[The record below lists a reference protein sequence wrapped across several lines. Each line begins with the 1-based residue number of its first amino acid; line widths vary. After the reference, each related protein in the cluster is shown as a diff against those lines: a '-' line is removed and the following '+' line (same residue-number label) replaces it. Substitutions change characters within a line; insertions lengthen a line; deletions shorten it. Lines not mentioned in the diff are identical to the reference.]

1 MTIPKKATKP
11 FFLLLLICV
20 GGIVAAIISIL
31 WLSKIPSDFS
41 RTQTLLSF
49 VKNQTPSEATLVF
62 GNSVTMDGFNA
73 NIFIKKSCSQ
83 TCFNLSSPGQNQLE
97 SLLLIS
103 SITSKPKNII
113 HLYLATDL
121 NRQDF
126 LSKQVINNFL
136 LYGYKLNDFAKET
149 LLKTNNATS
158 ISDFETNKLTLA
170 FSSRWL
176 LSNYINTN
184 FRKLLRN
191 DLALDHLATELYYP
205 RNYTSKFPES
215 QRMPLIRQFNP
226 QTSVSD
232 FSLDSTKLALIK
244 KIGEFVNAK
253 GAKYIVVI
261 APINPE
267 LDNYKNEYFEGID
280 NFCKKQSFPNIQFIN
295 FSNLLTKD
303 DFVDH
308 IHPSESGANKITNE
322 LAKILNECSSK
333 Q

>member
-1 MTIPKKATKP
+1 MTILKKATKP
-11 FFLLLLICV
+11 LFLLSLICM
-20 GGIVAAIISIL
+20 GGIAAAIISIL
-31 WLSKIPSDFS
+31 WLPKIPSDFS

-49 VKNQTPSEATLVF
+49 VKNQAPSGSTLVF
-62 GNSVTMDGFNA
+62 GNSVTMDGVNA
-73 NIFIKKSCSQ
+73 KLFIKNSCTK

-103 SITSKPKNII
+103 SIASKPQNII
-113 HLYLATDL
+113 HVYSATDL
-121 NRQDF
+121 GRQDF

-149 LLKTNNATS
+149 LLKTNNATG

-170 FSSRWL
+170 FNCRWL

-191 DLALDHLATELYYP
+191 DLTLDHLASELYYP
-205 RNYTSKFPES
+205 RNYTSKFPEN

-226 QTSVSD
+226 KTTVSN
-232 FSLDSTKLALIK
+232 FVFDSTKLVLIQ
-244 KIGEFVNAK
+244 KIGDFASKK
-253 GAKYIVVI
+253 GAKYVVVI

-267 LDNYKNEYFEGID
+267 LDNYKKEYFEGID
-280 NFCKKQSFPNIQFIN
+280 TFCKKQSFPNIQIIN
-295 FSNLLTKD
+295 FSDLLTKD

-322 LAKILNECSSK
+322 LAKILNECSFK